1 MQSLQRTDLAKSL
14 FVLVSLF
21 FLPLS
26 FIPRKHWTLLVKY
39 YNTVHAAQCARLHV
53 QLCSHVSATQCSIST
68 SVGQLQFLPPY
79 KKPLCP
85 LVVTSCFLLCWQP
98 QVHFLSPRKCL
109 FWISYMDEK
118 WMKNVFWLF
127 SFTKMMFLRFS
138 LHCIIR
144 STTFFCHGL
153 RKFCWIKYGPFQ
165 CPLRSRQALGHFW
178 FGPFRTFRHLFCR
191 DTGWLLSSTRLE
203 WDRWVTWKQQ
213 SHARVSASSSTLG
226 NVCPLV

>member
-1 MQSLQRTDLAKSL
+1 MCPFTRTAVFSCLSHTVQHQHKCRTVAIFASLQET
-14 FVLVSLF
+14 
-21 FLPLS
+21 PLS
-26 FIPRKHWTLLVKY
+26 PGCHLPFPPVL
-39 YNTVHAAQCARLHV
+39 
-53 QLCSHVSATQCSIST
+53 ATT
-68 SVGQLQFLPPY
+68 SPLSVPY
-79 KKPLCP
+79 
-85 LVVTSCFLLCWQP
+85 
-98 QVHFLSPRKCL
+98 RKCL

-226 NVCPLV
+226 NVCPLI